1 MTKKKTTVKKS
12 VTTRRRPSASLR
24 MEVVSPASMPEPVA
38 GPNATDKTRVVYF
51 AGCRNCNHL
60 PMSVNAVM
68 AVLIAIIFTLSAM
81 LMATS
86 VTSATSAAGIAAVA
100 QR

>member
-1 MTKKKTTVKKS
+1 MTKKKTPAKKMTV
-12 VTTRRRPSASLR
+12 TRRRPAASMR
-24 MEVVSPASMPEPVA
+24 MEVVSSPMPEPMP
-38 GPNATDKTRVVYF
+38 GPQATDKARVVYF

-86 VTSATSAAGIAAVA
+86 VTTASSAAGIAAVA
-100 QR
+100 SR